1 MYAAALFKFQDM
13 ARVKE
18 QPTIDEQRELNSV
31 VEDEISEVKVRNT
44 TYRLRYMRNATI
56 RRITDVML
64 NEKDD
69 SKVSSKCAALMVLNG
84 YFKIK
89 FFYWFLWRWF
99 YYVKQYLEIELHAL
113 IDEGKKKV
121 RAEDY
126 YINTIFLIGMKDT
139 MIAMT
144 REEAERFRQELST
157 AQRTT

>member
-1 MYAAALFKFQDM
+1 
-13 ARVKE
+13 
-18 QPTIDEQRELNSV
+18 
-31 VEDEISEVKVRNT
+31 
-44 TYRLRYMRNATI
+44 
-56 RRITDVML
+56 
-64 NEKDD
+64 
-69 SKVSSKCAALMVLNG
+69 MVLNG

-99 YYVKQYLEIELHAL
+99 YYVKQYLEIELHPL

-144 REEAERFRQELST
+144 REEAERFRQELSSG
-157 AQRTT
+157 QRTT

>member
-1 MYAAALFKFQDM
+1 M
-13 ARVKE
+13 ARVKR
-18 QPTIDEQRELNSV
+18 QPTIEEERLLNSV
-31 VEDEISEVKVRNT
+31 VEDEVSRVDVRGT
-44 TYRLRYMRNATI
+44 TYKLKYMRNATI
-56 RRITDVML
+56 RKITNVML
-64 NEKDD
+64 EDGDD

-99 YYVKQYLEIELHAL
+99 YYVKQYLEIELHPL

-144 REEAERFRQELST
+144 REEAERFRQELSSG
-157 AQRTT
+157 QRTT

>member
-1 MYAAALFKFQDM
+1 M
-13 ARVKE
+13 ARVKR
-18 QPTIDEQRELNSV
+18 QPTIEEERLLNSV
-31 VEDEISEVKVRNT
+31 VEDEVSRVDVRGT
-44 TYRLRYMRNATI
+44 TYKLKYMRNATI
-56 RRITDVML
+56 RKITDVML
-64 NEKDD
+64 KDEDD

-99 YYVKQYLEIELHAL
+99 YYVKQYLEIELHPL

-144 REEAERFRQELST
+144 REEAERFRQELSSG
-157 AQRTT
+157 QRTT

>member
-1 MYAAALFKFQDM
+1 M
-13 ARVKE
+13 ARVKR
-18 QPTIDEQRELNSV
+18 QPTIEEERLLNSV
-31 VEDEISEVKVRNT
+31 VEDEVSRVVVRGT
-44 TYRLRYMRNATI
+44 TYKLKYMRNATI
-56 RRITDVML
+56 RKITNVML
-64 NEKDD
+64 KDGDD

-99 YYVKQYLEIELHAL
+99 YYVKQYLEIELHPL

-144 REEAERFRQELST
+144 REEAEHFRQELSSG
-157 AQRTT
+157 QRTT

>member
-1 MYAAALFKFQDM
+1 M
-13 ARVKE
+13 ARVKR
-18 QPTIDEQRELNSV
+18 QPTIEEERLLNSV
-31 VEDEISEVKVRNT
+31 VEDEVSRVDVRGT
-44 TYRLRYMRNATI
+44 TYKLKYMRNATI
-56 RRITDVML
+56 RKITDVML
-64 NEKDD
+64 KDGDD

-99 YYVKQYLEIELHAL
+99 YYIKQYLEIELHPL

-144 REEAERFRQELST
+144 REEAERFRQELSSG
-157 AQRTT
+157 QRTT

>member
-1 MYAAALFKFQDM
+1 M
-13 ARVKE
+13 ARVKR
-18 QPTIDEQRELNSV
+18 QPTIEEERLLNSV
-31 VEDEISEVKVRNT
+31 VEDEVSRVDVRGT
-44 TYRLRYMRNATI
+44 TYKLKYMRNATI
-56 RRITDVML
+56 RKITDVML
-64 NEKDD
+64 KDGDD

-99 YYVKQYLEIELHAL
+99 YYVKQYLEIELHPL

-144 REEAERFRQELST
+144 REEAERFRQELSSG
-157 AQRTT
+157 QRTT

>member
-1 MYAAALFKFQDM
+1 M
-13 ARVKE
+13 ARVKR
-18 QPTIDEQRELNSV
+18 QPTTEEERLLNSV
-31 VEDEISEVKVRNT
+31 VEDEVSRVVVRST
-44 TYRLRYMRNATI
+44 TYKLKYMRNATI
-56 RRITDVML
+56 RKITNVML
-64 NEKDD
+64 KDGDD

-99 YYVKQYLEIELHAL
+99 YYVKQYLEIELHPL

-144 REEAERFRQELST
+144 REEAERFRQELSSG
-157 AQRTT
+157 QRTT

>member
-1 MYAAALFKFQDM
+1 M
-13 ARVKE
+13 ARVKR
-18 QPTIDEQRELNSV
+18 QPTIEEERVLNSI
-31 VEDEISEVKVRNT
+31 VEDEVSEVVVRNT
-44 TYRLRYMRNATI
+44 TYRLKYMRNATI
-56 RRITDVML
+56 RKITDVML
-64 NEKDD
+64 KEGDD

-84 YFKIK
+84 FFKIK

-99 YYVKQYLEIELHAL
+99 YYVKQYLEIELHPL

-144 REEAERFRQELST
+144 REEAERFRQELSSG
-157 AQRTT
+157 QRTT

>member
-1 MYAAALFKFQDM
+1 M
-13 ARVKE
+13 ARVKR
-18 QPTIDEQRELNSV
+18 QPTIEEERLLNSV
-31 VEDEISEVKVRNT
+31 VEDEVSRVAVRGT
-44 TYRLRYMRNATI
+44 TYKLKYMRNATI
-56 RRITDVML
+56 RKITNVML
-64 NEKDD
+64 KDGDD

-99 YYVKQYLEIELHAL
+99 YYVKQYLEIELHPL

-144 REEAERFRQELST
+144 REEAERFRQELSSG
-157 AQRTT
+157 QRTT

>member
-1 MYAAALFKFQDM
+1 M
-13 ARVKE
+13 ARVKR
-18 QPTIDEQRELNSV
+18 QPIIEEERLLNSV
-31 VEDEISEVKVRNT
+31 VEDEVSRVDVRGT
-44 TYRLRYMRNATI
+44 TYKLKYMRNATI
-56 RRITDVML
+56 RKITDVML
-64 NEKDD
+64 KDGDD

-99 YYVKQYLEIELHAL
+99 YYVKQYLEIELHPL